1 MSYIANLEVILRDFV
16 ISVQQLK
23 NEKILETF
31 AMQALILIY
40 EVQRDI
46 DMEKLIN
53 MELRSIKISSCVT
66 SKI

>member
-1 MSYIANLEVILRDFV
+1 MSYVANLEVILRDFV

-31 AMQALILIY
+31 AMQTLILIY